1 MKECPI
7 VEDLLPL
14 YHEGLLKPETT
25 EWVDSH
31 LKSCAACSKL
41 ASITNEPI
49 ISDSFQPAIN
59 HEKMMA
65 KVSSKLTLY
74 QLIFVGISFFLAI
87 RTVIENENFGFIL
100 PYFILGLVIYLFY
113 RTYRLVMLI
122 AFLPVFLWFLG
133 SMLYSIFQHT
143 DSNYSFFMMLFDS
156 IYGSFLMAGIHLLFA
171 ILGATVGLLFIKLK
185 ESGDV

>member
-25 EWVDSH
+25 EWVEEH
-31 LKSCAACSKL
+31 LKSCPSCSAL
-41 ASITNEPI
+41 ASISSEPI
-49 ISDSFQPAIN
+49 LEDKIEPVVD

-65 KVSSKLTLY
+65 KVTSKLTLY

-87 RTVIENENFGFIL
+87 RTVIANENFGFIL

-133 SMLYSIFQHT
+133 TMLYSIFQQT
-143 DSNYSFFMMLFDS
+143 DPNNSVSMMIFDS
-156 IYGSFLMAGIHLLFA
+156 LYGSFLMAGIHLLFA